1 MKGIYP
7 GTFDP
12 ITNGH
17 MDIIVRARRIVDEL
31 VVAVGDNPQKNCTF
45 DVGTRVAM
53 IKESVAHISGI
64 DVMSFRGLTVD
75 AAKSVGASVLVRG
88 LRAISDYELEVQ
100 MAIMNRSLDPEI
112 DTAILVS
119 SHNWS
124 FISSSLIKDIA
135 RFGGDISPFVP
146 PPVLSRFKASEKE
159 KKKETDGE
167 R

>member
-17 MDIIVRARRIVDEL
+17 MDIVVRARRIVDEL
-31 VVAVGDNPQKNCTF
+31 VVAVGENTSKFCTF
-45 DVGTRVAM
+45 DVETRVTM
-53 IKESVAHISGI
+53 IRESIAGLTGIEVIS
-64 DVMSFRGLTVD
+64 FNGLTVD
-75 AAKSVGASVLVRG
+75 AAKSVGASVLIRG

-100 MAIMNRSLDPEI
+100 MAIMNRTLAPDI

-119 SHNWS
+119 NHNWS

-146 PPVLSRFKASEKE
+146 PAVLERFNSPKFKKE
-159 KKKETDGE
+159 KTGE

>member
-17 MDIIVRARRIVDEL
+17 MDIIERARHIFDEM
-31 VVAVGDNPQKNCTF
+31 VVAVGENTQKTCTF
-45 DVGTRVAM
+45 DVQTRVKM
-53 IKESVAHISGI
+53 IRESIAHLDGIEVISFG
-64 DVMSFRGLTVD
+64 GLTVD
-75 AAKSVGASVLVRG
+75 AAKSVGATVIVRG

-100 MAIMNRSLDPEI
+100 MAIMNRSIEPEI
-112 DTAILVS
+112 DTTILVS

-146 PPVLSRFKASEKE
+146 PPVLKRFKDRFI
-159 KKKETDGE
+159 KKETSGE
-167 R
+167 

>member
-17 MDIIVRARRIVDEL
+17 MDVVVRAHRIFDEL
-31 VVAVGDNPQKNCTF
+31 VIAVGNNPQKTCAF
-45 DVGTRVAM
+45 DCETRIAM
-53 IKESVAHISGI
+53 IRESVAHIEGI
-64 DVMSFRGLTVD
+64 KVVGFTGLTVD
-75 AAKSVGASVLVRG
+75 AARKAGAKVIVRG

-100 MAIMNRSLDPEI
+100 MAIMNRTLDSEI
-112 DTAILVS
+112 DTAILVA
-119 SHNWS
+119 SHHWS

-135 RFGGDISPFVP
+135 RFDGDISPFVP
-146 PPVLSRFKASEKE
+146 GPVLRRFEEIKAKRSAE
-159 KKKETDGE
+159 G